1 MMKKISYAL
10 LSTTLL
16 ASAATAS
23 NATPLETCAPVS
35 AFAGW
40 YAGGKVGHSSS
51 AMFQQYSPGGV
62 AAAGQD
68 VSVPGITGG
77 VFAGWGKEIGTSG
90 LYGGV
95 ELAYLLSNDTYK
107 KASTVKK
114 GNTLELAFRLGV
126 VKSENVLLYAKA
138 GYINTKFEVTPP
150 TNLALK
156 KLSKAMNGVL
166 VGAGIDTALSKHVI
180 LGMDYTY
187 AMYGKQKQQFQPV
200 GGGATVPGT
209 LKPTSHTVTFRAAY
223 RF

>member
-23 NATPLETCAPVS
+23 NATPSEICIPVS

-51 AMFQQYSPGGV
+51 SMFQQYA
-62 AAAGQD
+62 AAAGSD

-126 VKSENVLLYAKA
+126 VKSENILLYAKA
-138 GYINTKFEVTPP
+138 GYVNSKFEVTPSAAP
-150 TNLALK
+150 ALK
-156 KLSKAMNGVL
+156 KLSKSMNGVL

-187 AMYGKQKQQFQPV
+187 SMYGKQKQQFQPV
-200 GGGATVPGT
+200 AGGATVSGT
-209 LKPTSHTVTFRAAY
+209 LKPTSHVVTFRAAY

>member
-23 NATPLETCAPVS
+23 NATPSEACAPVS

-40 YAGGKVGHSSS
+40 YAGGNVGHSSS
-51 AMFQQYSPGGV
+51 SMFQQYD
-62 AAAGQD
+62 AAAGAD

-138 GYINTKFEVTPP
+138 GYVSTKFEVTPSYAP
-150 TNLALK
+150 IPLK
-156 KLSKAMNGVL
+156 KLSKSMNGVL

-200 GGGATVPGT
+200 AAGGATVSGT